1 MSDKKLEIYR
11 RLNLPPKG
19 IFIERT
25 TILDEENSVHILCQY
40 DPDNMQPF
48 ELLFSGCEKVDMF
61 IFRENFVADEFA
73 DVIGMTLG
81 QDNLVEDA
89 VIHTDSYEIIIL
101 YKTLTI
107 TKNS

>member
-11 RLNLPPKG
+11 RLNLPPRG
-19 IFIERT
+19 IFLQKIT
-25 TILDEENSVHILCQY
+25 VSDWGNTVHILCQY

-48 ELLFSGCEKVDMF
+48 ELLFSGCEKIYIEIIHEEDVK
-61 IFRENFVADEFA
+61 EEFA

-81 QDNLVEDA
+81 EDNLVEQA
-89 VIHTDSYEIIIL
+89 VFHTDFFEIGIL
-101 YKTLTI
+101 YKKLTI